1 MINMNNQRTLVSLE
15 PPVRD
20 LIKKMAKERGISI
33 SSLCR
38 DLICDGLEI
47 LEDRYFDMI
56 ASQREKNFNWENGLS
71 HEEIWKKE

>member
-1 MINMNNQRTLVSLE
+1 MSNQRTLVSLE

-38 DLICDGLEI
+38 DLVFEGLEI
-47 LEDRYFDMI
+47 LEDRYFDLI
-56 ASQREKNFNWENGLS
+56 ASQREKDFNWEDALS
-71 HEEIWKKE
+71 HEEVWNKG